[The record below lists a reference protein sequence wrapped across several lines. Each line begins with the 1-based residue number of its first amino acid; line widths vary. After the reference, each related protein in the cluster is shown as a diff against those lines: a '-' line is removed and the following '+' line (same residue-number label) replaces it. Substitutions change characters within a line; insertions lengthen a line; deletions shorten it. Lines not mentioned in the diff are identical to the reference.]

1 MKTGAKKTLGQERI
15 FLHESAGVL
24 FTVRLENNHRRPDTV
39 ETSTSENDDS
49 ILRCLRKTLI
59 VLVASSLVLF

>member
-1 MKTGAKKTLGQERI
+1 MKTCAEKTFGQERI
-15 FLHESAGVL
+15 CLHESTGVL
-24 FTVRLENNHRRPDTV
+24 FTIRFENDHGRPDTV

-59 VLVASSLVLF
+59 VLVASSLVFF